1 MLNTFYGKLESINKN
16 QVGTSGSE
24 KYVTKDKTVIDED
37 HSWFRREVTDEWA
50 DRSVENVLSEI
61 WREKWRMI
69 IEKEG

>member
-24 KYVTKDKTVIDED
+24 KYLTKDKNVIDED
-37 HSWFRREVTDEWA
+37 NSWFRREVTDEWA

-61 WREKWRMI
+61 WREKRRMI
-69 IEKEG
+69 IEKGG